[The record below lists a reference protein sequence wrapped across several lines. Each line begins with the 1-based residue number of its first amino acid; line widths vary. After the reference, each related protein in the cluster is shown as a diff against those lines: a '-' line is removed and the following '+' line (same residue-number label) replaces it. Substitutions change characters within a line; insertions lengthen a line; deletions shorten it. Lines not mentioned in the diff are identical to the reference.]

1 MMSRLRYYPF
11 DPDADTRG
19 RIEQE
24 TGARIAHCMRHP
36 REIERRLRELDQE
49 WDVERF
55 AETGTSL
62 LAYVGIALGTAVNR
76 RFLWIPAFVAT
87 FLFQRTVND
96 WSPALPI
103 LRRLGVR
110 TAREIDIERVALKMI
125 RGDY

>member
-1 MMSRLRYYPF
+1 MSRPAYYPF
-11 DPDADTRG
+11 DPDAAARR
-19 RIEQE
+19 RIEE
-24 TGARIAHCMRHP
+24 ATGARIGHCMRHP
-36 REIERRLRELDQE
+36 REIERRLRELDHE

-55 AETGTSL
+55 VETGTSL
-62 LAYVGIALGTAVNR
+62 LAYVGVALGTAVNR

-87 FLFQRTVND
+87 FLFQRTVSD
-96 WSPALPI
+96 WSPAMPV